1 MGQAFWVL
9 KTGPKKLVSFETS
22 RNRRGEFDKT
32 RKEIDM
38 SYRLSRDVIDMGRH
52 LMNVRTGELYEVD
65 ECGRAL
71 LSTLAEGRIGP
82 RGIFLISCEP
92 KGFWSIHRSGRI
104 GTNSFYNCTS

>member
-32 RKEIDM
+32 RKEVDM

-52 LMNVRTGELYEVD
+52 LMNVRTGKLYEVKGW
-65 ECGRAL
+65 GRAL
-71 LSTLAEGRIGP
+71 LPTWAKEKICPEGDFFDFFRPENIP
-82 RGIFLISCEP
+82 L
-92 KGFWSIHRSGRI
+92 
-104 GTNSFYNCTS
+104 GTIL